1 MPKNKT
7 LDILYDIV
15 KPVVDKLNFELVDIE
30 YKKEGKDWYLRVYID
45 KDGGITID
53 DCQMLSEILSEK
65 LDEKD
70 PINHSYILEVS
81 SPGLDRPLK
90 KDKDFEKFKGRK
102 INIKLFEALNGRKE
116 FTGTLKDFDGINI
129 VILDANNNLITIPK
143 EKTSSVRL
151 EIEF

>member
-1 MPKNKT
+1 MTKKKT
-7 LDILYDIV
+7 TEVLYDIV
-15 KPVVDKLNFELVDIE
+15 KPVIESLDFELVDVE
-30 YKKEGKDWYLRVYID
+30 YKKEGKDWYLRVFID
-45 KDGGITID
+45 KEGGITID
-53 DCQMLSEILSEK
+53 DCQIASEILSQK
-65 LDEKD
+65 LDEED

-102 INIKLFEALNGRKE
+102 INIKLFEALNGKKE
-116 FTGTLKDFDGINI
+116 YIGTLKGLDGNNI
-129 VILDANNNLITIPK
+129 IISDANNNLIAIPR